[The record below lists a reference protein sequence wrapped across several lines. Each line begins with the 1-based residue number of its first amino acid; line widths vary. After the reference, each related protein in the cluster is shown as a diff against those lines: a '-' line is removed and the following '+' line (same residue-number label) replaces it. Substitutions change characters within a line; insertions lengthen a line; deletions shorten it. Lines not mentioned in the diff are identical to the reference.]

1 MKPLDP
7 RLLRH
12 ARPARTF
19 LALTVLL
26 GAVTT
31 GLVLAQAALL
41 AHVLAGSFDGRGSSE
56 LRTALGAL
64 LAVVAARALVHGLAE
79 AAALHYAGTVRSL
92 LRRRL
97 VAHALRL
104 GPQWTAGA
112 RAGEVATVAT
122 RGLDALDVYFARYL
136 PQLVLACITPI
147 AVLAVIAG
155 ADLLSAM
162 VIAVTLPLI
171 PVFMILVGLHT
182 RARTE
187 RQWRLLE
194 RLGGHFL
201 DVVEGLPTL
210 KLFDRAEAQAKVIA
224 EVTGAHRRVTMRV
237 LRVAF
242 LSAMVLEL
250 LSTLAVALVA
260 VQVGLRLLGGDV
272 PYETALL
279 VLILA
284 PEAYLPLRTV
294 GAQFH
299 AGMEGVAAAERAFEV
314 LDTPPPRRPAPG
326 GAVAD
331 LRRDPIVLRD
341 VTVRHPERDRP
352 ALENVSLTIE
362 PGERI
367 VVLGPSGAGK
377 STLLSLLLRFVEP
390 SAGTVGF
397 ADVPV
402 EAWRAQI
409 SWVPQHPH
417 LFDGTIADNIRL
429 GRPDASPAEVRR
441 AAARAGLAEFIASLP
456 DGLDTR
462 VGERGARLSSGQRQ
476 RVALA
481 RAFLRDAPLVLLDE
495 PTAHLDP
502 LTAHGVQE
510 TVHRLAAGRTV
521 VLVTHDPTWT
531 RLADRVVRIEAGRLT
546 ESPPPRPRPHR
557 ALEMAS

>member
-12 ARPARTF
+12 ARPARIF
-19 LALTVLL
+19 LALTVVL

-41 AHVLAGSFDGRGSSE
+41 AHALAGAFHGRGPGE
-56 LRTALGAL
+56 LRWTLGAL
-64 LAVVAARALVHGLAE
+64 LAVVVARAAVHGLGE

-97 VAHALRL
+97 IAHALGL
-104 GPQWTAGA
+104 GPQWTAGK

-136 PQLVLACITPI
+136 PQLALACITPV
-147 AVLAVIAG
+147 AVLAVVAG

-171 PVFMILVGLHT
+171 PVFMVLVGLHT
-182 RARTE
+182 KARTE
-187 RQWRLLE
+187 RQWRLLQ

-210 KLFDRAEAQAKVIA
+210 KLFNRADAQAQVIA
-224 EVTGAHRRVTMRV
+224 EVTGAHRRITMRV

-242 LSAMVLEL
+242 LSALVLEL

-260 VQVGLRLLGGDV
+260 VQVGLRLLNGDV

-284 PEAYLPLRTV
+284 PEAYLPLRAV

-314 LDTPPPRRPAPG
+314 LDTPLPRRPAGG
-326 GAVAD
+326 GAAAD
-331 LRRDPIVLRD
+331 LRRDRIVLD
-341 VTVRHPERDRP
+341 EVTVRYPDRDRP
-352 ALENVSLTIE
+352 ALEKASLTIE

-367 VVLGPSGAGK
+367 VVVGPSGAGK
-377 STLLSLLLRFVEP
+377 STLLSLLLRFTEP
-390 SAGTVGF
+390 ASGTVSF

-402 EAWRAQI
+402 ESWREQI

-429 GRPDASPAEVRR
+429 GRPGASPADVRR
-441 AAARAGLAEFIASLP
+441 AAAQAGLAEFIDALP
-456 DGLDTR
+456 DGYDTR

-510 TVHRLAAGRTV
+510 AVHRLAAGRTV

-531 RLADRVVRIEAGRLT
+531 HFADRVVHIEAGRLR
-546 ESPPPRPRPHR
+546 ESRSL
-557 ALEMAS
+557 AVA